1 MRRIGSILRIMKM
14 FCTRLPKRIPQRFT
28 PVRSRMAV
36 MAIAFCVSSPS
47 GTKLEIAAAKA
58 TASAAIEPEEE
69 RQKFA
74 KPHMKATRSP

>member
-1 MRRIGSILRIMKM
+1 
-14 FCTRLPKRIPQRFT
+14 
-28 PVRSRMAV
+28 
-36 MAIAFCVSSPS
+36 MAITFCVSSPS
-47 GTKLEIAAAKA
+47 GTKLEMAAAKA